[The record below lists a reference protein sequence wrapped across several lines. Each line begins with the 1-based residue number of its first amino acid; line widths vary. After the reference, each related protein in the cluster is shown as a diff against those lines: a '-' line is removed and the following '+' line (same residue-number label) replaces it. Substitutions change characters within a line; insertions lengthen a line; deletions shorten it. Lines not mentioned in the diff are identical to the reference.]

1 MKKRERYKKL
11 ISVMEVLILMLT
23 HTYFYAVLWYSY
35 YSGLMP
41 KKLQFYR
48 RGHWAVIAMY
58 VLVLWLFTKLY
69 GGFKVG
75 YLRLFDVIYSQ
86 LLSLFCANVVLY
98 IQVCM
103 LTREY
108 VTPIPIMK
116 MTVVQVAVILVWVLV
131 CRVLYMKLYP
141 PRNLLLVYGEKT
153 PIDFINKVNA
163 RKDKYFIQKKIHVSE
178 GMEKIKE
185 AIAECEGVMICETA
199 SHPRNEVLKY
209 CFIHSVRTYVVPK
222 VTDLMLIGSDE
233 MHLFDTPL
241 LISRNQGL
249 TGEQL
254 AIKRVMDIVFSLL
267 ACVLASPIMLVIAL
281 AIKIYDRGP
290 VIYKQVRLTRDGKE
304 FNIYKFRSMS
314 VDAEKAGARLAM
326 KNDKR
331 VTPIGKVI
339 RKLHLDELPQL
350 FNILK
355 GDMSFVGPR
364 PERPEIFAK
373 YEKELPEFAFRLKVK
388 AGLTG
393 YAQVYGKYNTTPR
406 DKVKLD
412 VAYIEHYSVWLD
424 IKLMLLTFKILFQKE
439 NTEGVDENQTTA
451 LKTGKTDKGNE
462 K

>member
-11 ISVMEVLILMLT
+11 ISTLEVVILMLI
-23 HTYFYAVLWYSY
+23 HTYLYAMIWYSY

-41 KKLQFYR
+41 KKLQFHR

-58 VLVLWLFTKLY
+58 VLVLWLFIKLY

-86 LLSLFCANVVLY
+86 FLSLFCANVVLY
-98 IQVCM
+98 FQVCL
-103 LTREY
+103 LTRDY
-108 VTPIPIMK
+108 VTPVPLLIM
-116 MTVVQVAVILVWVLV
+116 TGVQAVVILLWVFI
-131 CRVLYMKLYP
+131 CRILYMKLYP

-153 PIDFINKVNA
+153 PVDFINKINA
-163 RKDKYFIQKKIHVSE
+163 RKDKYFIQKKVHVSE
-178 GMEKIKE
+178 GMEKIKK

-241 LISRNQGL
+241 LLSRNQGL
-249 TGEQL
+249 TGEQQ
-254 AIKRVMDIVFSLL
+254 AVKRIMDIVLSLI
-267 ACVLASPIMLVIAL
+267 ACVLAAPFMLIIAV
-281 AIKIYDRGP
+281 AIKMYDRGP

-304 FNIYKFRSMS
+304 FEIYKFRSMS
-314 VDAEKAGARLAM
+314 VDAEKGGARLAM
-326 KNDKR
+326 KNDSR
-331 VTPIGKVI
+331 VTPVGKVI
-339 RKLHLDELPQL
+339 RNLHLDELPQL

-355 GDMSFVGPR
+355 GEMSFVGPR
-364 PERPEIFAK
+364 PERPEIFEQ
-373 YEKELPEFAFRLKVK
+373 YEQELPEFAFRLKVK

-439 NTEGVDENQTTA
+439 NTEGVEQNQTTA
-451 LKTGKTDKGNE
+451 LKAE
-462 K
+462 KEK

>member
-11 ISVMEVLILMLT
+11 ISTLEIVVLMLI
-23 HTYFYAVLWYSY
+23 HTYLYAMIWYGY
-35 YSGLMP
+35 YSGMVP

-58 VLVLWLFTKLY
+58 VLVLWLFIKLY

-86 LLSLFCANVVLY
+86 FLSLFCANVVLY
-98 IQVCM
+98 FQVCM
-103 LTREY
+103 LTRDY
-108 VTPIPIMK
+108 VTPIPILR
-116 MTVVQVAVILVWVLV
+116 MTAVQGVVILLWVFI
-131 CRVLYMKLYP
+131 CRILYMKLYP

-153 PIDFINKVNA
+153 PIDFINKINA

-178 GMEKIKE
+178 GMEKIKA

-241 LISRNQGL
+241 LLSRNQGL
-249 TGEQL
+249 TGEQQ
-254 AIKRVMDIVFSLL
+254 AVKRIMDIVLSLI
-267 ACVLASPIMLVIAL
+267 ACVIASPFMLVIAA

-314 VDAEKAGARLAM
+314 VDAEKGGARLAM
-326 KNDKR
+326 KNDSR
-331 VTPIGKVI
+331 VTPVGKVI
-339 RKLHLDELPQL
+339 RNLHLDELPQL

-355 GDMSFVGPR
+355 GEMSFVGPR
-364 PERPEIFAK
+364 PERPEIFEQYAQ
-373 YEKELPEFAFRLKVK
+373 ELPEFAFRLKVK

-412 VAYIEHYSVWLD
+412 VAYIEHYSIWLD

-439 NTEGVDENQTTA
+439 NTEGVEENQTTA
-451 LKTGKTDKGNE
+451 LKAKKE

>member
-11 ISVMEVLILMLT
+11 ISGLEVVVLMLI
-23 HTYFYAVLWYSY
+23 HTYFYAMLWYGY
-35 YSGLMP
+35 YSELMP

-58 VLVLWLFTKLY
+58 ILVLWLFIKLY
-69 GGFKVG
+69 GGLKVG

-86 LLSLFCANVVLY
+86 MLSLFCANVVLY
-98 IQVCM
+98 FQICL
-103 LTREY
+103 LTRDY
-108 VTPIPIMK
+108 VTPVPLLIM
-116 MTVVQVAVILVWVLV
+116 TAVQAVVILLWVFV
-131 CRVLYMKLYP
+131 CRYLYMKLYP

-153 PIDFINKVNA
+153 PVDFINKINA
-163 RKDKYFIQKKIHVSE
+163 RKDKYFIQKKIHVSQ

-241 LISRNQGL
+241 LLSRNQGL

-254 AIKRVMDIVFSLL
+254 AVKRAMDVVLSLI
-267 ACVLASPIMLVIAL
+267 ACVLASPFMLLIAI
-281 AIKIYDRGP
+281 AIKAYDRGP
-290 VIYKQVRLTRDGKE
+290 VIYKQIRLTRDGKE
-304 FNIYKFRSMS
+304 FYIYKFRSMG
-314 VDAEKAGARLAM
+314 VDAEKGGARLAM
-326 KNDKR
+326 KNDSR
-331 VTPIGKVI
+331 VTPVGKVI
-339 RKLHLDELPQL
+339 RNLHLDELPQL

-364 PERPEIFAK
+364 PERPEIFK
-373 YEKELPEFAFRLKVK
+373 QYEKELPEFAFRLKVK

-412 VAYIEHYSVWLD
+412 VAYIAHYSVWLD

-439 NTEGVDENQTTA
+439 NTEGVDQTQTTA
-451 LKTGKTDKGNE
+451 LKK
-462 K
+462 

>member
-1 MKKRERYKKL
+1 MKKRERYKRL
-11 ISVMEVLILMLT
+11 ISTFETVVLMAI
-23 HTYFYAVLWYSY
+23 HTYLYAMIWYGY
-35 YSGLMP
+35 YSELMP

-58 VLVLWLFTKLY
+58 ALVLWLFIKLY

-86 LLSLFCANVVLY
+86 FLSLFCANVVLY
-98 IQVCM
+98 FQVCL
-103 LTREY
+103 LTRDY
-108 VTPIPIMK
+108 VTPIPLLIM
-116 MTVVQVAVILVWVLV
+116 TAIQAIVILLWVFI
-131 CRVLYMKLYP
+131 CRFLYMKLYP

-241 LISRNQGL
+241 LLSRNQGL
-249 TGEQL
+249 TGEQQ
-254 AIKRVMDIVFSLL
+254 AVKRAMDIVLSLI
-267 ACVLASPIMLVIAL
+267 ACVLASPFMLVIAI
-281 AIKIYDRGP
+281 AIKAYDRGP
-290 VIYKQVRLTRDGKE
+290 VIYKQIRLTRDGKE
-304 FNIYKFRSMS
+304 FEIYKFRSMG
-314 VDAEKAGARLAM
+314 VDAEKGGARLAM
-326 KNDKR
+326 KNDSR
-331 VTPIGKVI
+331 VTPVGKVI
-339 RKLHLDELPQL
+339 RSLHLDELPQL

-355 GDMSFVGPR
+355 GEMSFVGPR
-364 PERPEIFAK
+364 PERPEIFEQ
-373 YEKELPEFAFRLKVK
+373 YEQDLPEFAFRLKVK

-439 NTEGVDENQTTA
+439 NTEGVEQNQTTA
-451 LKTGKTDKGNE
+451 LKADKG

>member
-11 ISVMEVLILMLT
+11 ITAMEALVLILI
-23 HTYFYAVLWYSY
+23 HTYFYAVLWYSC
-35 YSGLMP
+35 YSQMMP
-41 KKLQFYR
+41 ERLQFYR

-86 LLSLFCANVVLY
+86 LLSLLCANVVLY
-98 IQVCM
+98 FQVCL
-103 LTREY
+103 LTRDY
-108 VTPIPIMK
+108 VTPVPLLA
-116 MTVVQVAVILVWVLV
+116 MTAVQVVVILLWVFV
-131 CRVLYMKLYP
+131 CRFLYMKLYP

-153 PIDFINKVNA
+153 PVDFIRKVNA
-163 RKDKYFIQKKIHVSE
+163 RKDKYFIQRKIHVSE

-222 VTDLMLIGSDE
+222 VTDLMLMGSDE

-241 LISRNQGL
+241 LLSRNQGL
-249 TGEQL
+249 TGEQQ
-254 AIKRVMDIVFSLL
+254 AVKRLFDIVLSLI
-267 ACVLASPIMLVIAL
+267 ACVIASPLMLVIAI
-281 AIKIYDRGP
+281 AIKAYDGGP
-290 VIYKQVRLTRDGKE
+290 VIYKQIRLTKDGKE
-304 FNIYKFRSMS
+304 FYIYKFRSMG
-314 VDAEKAGARLAM
+314 VDAEKGGARLAM
-326 KNDKR
+326 KNDSR
-331 VTPIGKVI
+331 VTPVGKVI
-339 RKLHLDELPQL
+339 RNLHLDELPQL

-364 PERPEIFAK
+364 PERPEIFK
-373 YEKELPEFAFRLKVK
+373 QYEENLPEFAFRLKVK

-412 VAYIEHYSVWLD
+412 VTYIEHYSIWLD

-451 LKTGKTDKGNE
+451 LKTEHKGK
-462 K
+462 

>member
-11 ISVMEVLILMLT
+11 ISALEMVFLMLI
-23 HTYFYAVLWYSY
+23 HTYFYAVLWYGY
-35 YSGLMP
+35 YSQLMP

-58 VLVLWLFTKLY
+58 VLVLWLFIKLY

-86 LLSLFCANVVLY
+86 FLSLFCANVVLY
-98 IQVCM
+98 FQICL
-103 LTREY
+103 LTRDY
-108 VTPIPIMK
+108 VTPVPLLV
-116 MTVVQVAVILVWVLV
+116 MTVVQAVVILIWVFV
-131 CRVLYMKLYP
+131 CRYLYMKLYP

-153 PIDFINKVNA
+153 PVDFINKINA
-163 RKDKYFIQKKIHVSE
+163 RKDKYFIQKKIHVSQ
-178 GMEKIKE
+178 GMEKIKQ

-241 LISRNQGL
+241 LLSRNQGL
-249 TGEQL
+249 SGEQQFV
-254 AIKRVMDIVFSLL
+254 KRLMDIVLSLI
-267 ACVLASPIMLVIAL
+267 ACIIASPFMLLIAI
-281 AIKIYDRGP
+281 AIKVYDRGP
-290 VIYKQVRLTRDGKE
+290 VIYKQIRLTQDGKE
-304 FNIYKFRSMS
+304 FWIYKFRSMG
-314 VDAEKAGARLAM
+314 VDAEKGGARLAS
-326 KNDKR
+326 KNDSR
-331 VTPIGKVI
+331 VTPVGKVI
-339 RKLHLDELPQL
+339 RNLHLDELPQL
-350 FNILK
+350 FNILM

-364 PERPEIFAK
+364 PERPEIFK
-373 YEKELPEFAFRLKVK
+373 QYEEELPEFAFRLKVK

-439 NTEGVDENQTTA
+439 NTEGVDQNQTTA
-451 LKTGKTDKGNE
+451 LKGKKD
-462 K
+462 

>member
-1 MKKRERYKKL
+1 ML
-11 ISVMEVLILMLT
+11 I
-23 HTYFYAVLWYSY
+23 HTYLYAMIWYGY
-35 YSGLMP
+35 YSGMMP

-58 VLVLWLFTKLY
+58 VLVLWLFIKLY

-86 LLSLFCANVVLY
+86 FLSLLCANVVLY
-98 IQVCM
+98 FQVCL
-103 LTREY
+103 LTRDY
-108 VTPIPIMK
+108 VTPMPLLM
-116 MTVVQVAVILVWVLV
+116 MTGVQAVVILLWVFI
-131 CRVLYMKLYP
+131 CRILYMKLYP

-153 PIDFINKVNA
+153 PVDFINKVNA

-178 GMEKIKE
+178 GMEKIKA

-241 LISRNQGL
+241 LLSRNQGL
-249 TGEQL
+249 TGEQQ
-254 AIKRVMDIVFSLL
+254 AVKRIMDIVLSII
-267 ACVLASPIMLVIAL
+267 ACVLASPFMLIIAI

-290 VIYKQVRLTRDGKE
+290 IIYKQTRLTKDGKE
-304 FNIYKFRSMS
+304 FEIYKFRSMG
-314 VDAEKAGARLAM
+314 VDAEKGGARLAM
-326 KNDKR
+326 KNDSR
-331 VTPIGKVI
+331 VTPVGKVI
-339 RKLHLDELPQL
+339 RNLHLDELPQL

-364 PERPEIFAK
+364 PERPEIFK
-373 YEKELPEFAFRLKVK
+373 QYEQQFPEFAFRLKVK

-412 VAYIEHYSVWLD
+412 VAYIEHYSIWLD
-424 IKLMLLTFKILFQKE
+424 FKLMLLTFKILFQKE
-439 NTEGVDENQTTA
+439 NTEGVEENQTTA
-451 LKTGKTDKGNE
+451 LKAKKE

>member
-11 ISVMEVLILMLT
+11 ISTLEIVVLMLI
-23 HTYFYAVLWYSY
+23 HTYLYAMIWYGY
-35 YSGLMP
+35 YSGMMP

-58 VLVLWLFTKLY
+58 VLVLWLFIKLY

-86 LLSLFCANVVLY
+86 FLSLFCANVVLY
-98 IQVCM
+98 FQVCM
-103 LTREY
+103 LTRDY
-108 VTPIPIMK
+108 VTPVPILR
-116 MTVVQVAVILVWVLV
+116 MTAVQGVVILLWVFI
-131 CRVLYMKLYP
+131 CRILYMKLYP

-153 PIDFINKVNA
+153 PIDFINKINA

-178 GMEKIKE
+178 GMEKIKA

-241 LISRNQGL
+241 LLSRNQGL
-249 TGEQL
+249 TGEQQ
-254 AIKRVMDIVFSLL
+254 AVKRIMDIVLSLI
-267 ACVLASPIMLVIAL
+267 ACVIASPFMLVIAA

-314 VDAEKAGARLAM
+314 VDAEKGGARLAM
-326 KNDKR
+326 KNDSR
-331 VTPIGKVI
+331 VTPVGKVI
-339 RKLHLDELPQL
+339 RNLHLDELPQL

-355 GDMSFVGPR
+355 GEMSFVGPR
-364 PERPEIFAK
+364 PERPEIFEQ
-373 YEKELPEFAFRLKVK
+373 YEQELPEFAFRLKVK

-412 VAYIEHYSVWLD
+412 VAYIEHYSIWLD

-439 NTEGVDENQTTA
+439 NTEGVEENQTTA
-451 LKTGKTDKGNE
+451 LKAKKE

>member
-11 ISVMEVLILMLT
+11 INGSEMLILMLV
-23 HTYFYAVLWYSY
+23 HTYFYAVLWYGY
-35 YSGLMP
+35 YNRLLP
-41 KKLQFYR
+41 KETQFYR

-58 VLVLWLFTKLY
+58 VLVLWLFIKLY

-86 LLSLFCANVVLY
+86 FLSLFCANVVLY
-98 IQVCM
+98 FQIC
-103 LTREY
+103 LLLRDY
-108 VTPIPIMK
+108 VTPLPILG
-116 MTVVQVAVILVWVLV
+116 MTFVQGIVILIWVFA
-131 CRVLYMKLYP
+131 CRYLYMKLYP

-153 PIDFINKVNA
+153 PVDFINKINA

-185 AIAECEGVMICETA
+185 AIEECEGVMICETA

-241 LISRNQGL
+241 LLSRNQGL
-249 TGEQL
+249 TGEQQ
-254 AIKRVMDIVFSLL
+254 AVKRMMDIVLSLA
-267 ACVLASPIMLVIAL
+267 ACVLAAPFMLLIAI
-281 AIKIYDRGP
+281 AIKVYDGGP
-290 VIYKQVRLTRDGKE
+290 VIYKQVRLTRNGKE
-304 FNIYKFRSMS
+304 FSIYKFRSMS
-314 VDAEKAGARLAM
+314 VDAEKGGARLAM
-326 KNDKR
+326 KNDSR
-331 VTPIGKVI
+331 VTPVGKVI
-339 RKLHLDELPQL
+339 RNLHLDELPQL

-355 GDMSFVGPR
+355 GEMSFVGPR
-364 PERPEIFAK
+364 PERPEIFK
-373 YEKELPEFAFRLKVK
+373 QYEKELPEFAFRLKVK

-412 VAYIEHYSVWLD
+412 VAYIEHYSIWLD

-439 NTEGVDENQTTA
+439 NTEGVDQNQTTA
-451 LKTGKTDKGNE
+451 LK
-462 K
+462 

>member
-11 ISVMEVLILMLT
+11 ISALEIVVLMLI
-23 HTYFYAVLWYSY
+23 HTYLYAMIWYGY
-35 YSGLMP
+35 YSGMVP

-58 VLVLWLFTKLY
+58 VLVLWLFIKLY

-86 LLSLFCANVVLY
+86 FLSLFCANVVLY
-98 IQVCM
+98 FQVCM
-103 LTREY
+103 LTRDY
-108 VTPIPIMK
+108 VTPIPILR
-116 MTVVQVAVILVWVLV
+116 MTAVQGVVILLWVFI
-131 CRVLYMKLYP
+131 CRILYMKLYP

-153 PIDFINKVNA
+153 PIDFINKINA

-178 GMEKIKE
+178 GMEKIKA

-241 LISRNQGL
+241 LLSRNQGL
-249 TGEQL
+249 TGEQQ
-254 AIKRVMDIVFSLL
+254 AVKRIMDIVLSLI
-267 ACVLASPIMLVIAL
+267 ACVIASPFMLVIAA

-314 VDAEKAGARLAM
+314 VDAEKGGARLAM
-326 KNDKR
+326 KNDSR
-331 VTPIGKVI
+331 VTPVGKVI
-339 RKLHLDELPQL
+339 RNLHLDELPQL

-355 GDMSFVGPR
+355 GEMSFVGPR
-364 PERPEIFAK
+364 PERPEIFEQ
-373 YEKELPEFAFRLKVK
+373 YEQELPEFAFRLKVK

-412 VAYIEHYSVWLD
+412 VAYIEHYSIWLD

-439 NTEGVDENQTTA
+439 NTEGVEENQTTA
-451 LKTGKTDKGNE
+451 LKAKKE

>member
-11 ISVMEVLILMLT
+11 INGFEMLVLMVM
-23 HTYFYAVLWYSY
+23 HTYFYAMLWYGY
-35 YSGLMP
+35 YSELVP

-58 VLVLWLFTKLY
+58 VLVLWLFIKLY

-86 LLSLFCANVVLY
+86 FLSLLCANVVLY
-98 IQVCM
+98 FQICM

-108 VTPIPIMK
+108 VTPVPLLIM
-116 MTVVQVAVILVWVLV
+116 TAVQAVVILIWVFV
-131 CRVLYMKLYP
+131 CRYLYMKLYP

-153 PIDFINKVNA
+153 PVDFINKINA
-163 RKDKYFIQKKIHVSE
+163 RKDKYFIHKKIHVSE

-241 LISRNQGL
+241 LLSRNQGL
-249 TGEQL
+249 TGEQQ
-254 AIKRVMDIVFSLL
+254 AVKRIMDIVLSLI
-267 ACVLASPIMLVIAL
+267 ACVIASPFMLVIAV
-281 AIKIYDRGP
+281 AIKAYDRGP
-290 VIYKQVRLTRDGKE
+290 VIYKQIRLTKDGKE
-304 FNIYKFRSMS
+304 FYIYKFRSMG
-314 VDAEKAGARLAM
+314 VDAEKGGARLAM
-326 KNDKR
+326 KNDSR
-331 VTPIGKVI
+331 VTPVGKVI
-339 RKLHLDELPQL
+339 RNLHLDELPQL

-364 PERPEIFAK
+364 PERPEIFK
-373 YEKELPEFAFRLKVK
+373 QYEKELPEFAFRLKVK

-439 NTEGVDENQTTA
+439 NTEGVDQNQTTA
-451 LKTGKTDKGNE
+451 LKADKG